1 MVLSAYNYDKIGR
14 NELMG
19 ISVVQCKD
27 VPHVSSTT
35 SLLDDK
41 APKRSNLELPLFQIE
56 ELGSF
61 QELYLRHQNG
71 DTEASNFFKLLSK
84 KYGLLTGRR

>member
-1 MVLSAYNYDKIGR
+1 MILSAYNYDKIGK

-19 ISVVQCKD
+19 INVVQCKD
-27 VPHVSSTT
+27 VPHISST

-41 APKRSNLELPLFQIE
+41 TPKRCNLALPLFKVE
-56 ELGSF
+56 EIQSF
-61 QELYLRHQNG
+61 QELALRHQNG

-84 KYGLLTGRR
+84 KYGLLTSRR